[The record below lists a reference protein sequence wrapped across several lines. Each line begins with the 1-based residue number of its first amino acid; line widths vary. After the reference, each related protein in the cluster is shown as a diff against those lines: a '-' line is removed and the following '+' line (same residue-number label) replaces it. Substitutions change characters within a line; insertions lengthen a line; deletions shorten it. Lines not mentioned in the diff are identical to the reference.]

1 MPIQVMIVDDSAVVR
16 QVLQEQLQS
25 HSDIQ
30 VIASAPDPF
39 FAMEKMKKTWPDVI
53 ILDIEMPRM
62 DGLTFLR
69 QINSTRPTPVI
80 ICSSLAEQGTEATL
94 QALEAGAF
102 AIIAKPRIGVR
113 DFLLGSSEDLATTV
127 RAAAQAKVDKL
138 HHHAPPNPPSSATT
152 ATPVAPTTPPAST
165 GFNQRSLFQPKL
177 APDVMLSAPTG
188 VTNIPMTE
196 KIVAI
201 GCSTGGTQALEFILV
216 NLPRTSPGIVVVQ
229 HMPEH
234 FTRSFAERLDKLC
247 TLEIREAK
255 NGDRVLPGMVLIAPG
270 GRHLMVQRSG
280 SQYKIEIKDGPL
292 VSRHRPSV
300 DIMFRSVAKA
310 AGGNAIGIIMTG
322 MGDDGARGLKEMHDC
337 GATTYAQ
344 DEATCVV
351 FGMPKEAIRL
361 GGVDHIVP
369 LDTIPEIIQTLYNKQ
384 FL

>member
-25 HSDIQ
+25 QSDIQ
-30 VIASAPDPF
+30 VIASAPDPL
-39 FAMEKMKKTWPDVI
+39 FAMEKMKKAWPDVI

-138 HHHAPPNPPSSATT
+138 RHHAPPSPPPNTAPSAP
-152 ATPVAPTTPPAST
+152 AAPITSST

-177 APDVMLSAPTG
+177 APDVMISAPTG
-188 VTNIPMTE
+188 PTNIPMTE
-196 KIVAI
+196 KFVAI
-201 GCSTGGTQALEFILV
+201 GCSTGGTQALEYILV
-216 NLPRTSPGIVVVQ
+216 NLPRTSPGMVVVQ

-247 TLEIREAK
+247 ALEIREAK
-255 NGDRVLPGMVLIAPG
+255 DGDRVLPGTVLIAPG
-270 GRHLMVQRSG
+270 GRHLMVQRNG
-280 SQYKIEIKDGPL
+280 AQYKIEIKDGPL

-369 LDTIPEIIQTLYNKQ
+369 LDAIPGIIQTVYNKQ